1 MTPDAHP
8 TLLQRA
14 EKLELDAQVEHVKQN
29 HVYAQDLAREAHH
42 LRMEHQQEQAAKEK
56 TP

>member
-1 MTPDAHP
+1 MTADP

-14 EKLELDAQVEHVKQN
+14 ERLELDAQIEHRKQN

-42 LRMEHQQEQAAKEK
+42 LRMEHQRDQTAKD
-56 TP
+56 TPK